1 MTPID
6 LYLSDLAG
14 QAGIVIEYAR
24 LRDGRDGEYV
34 HARKLIRLRHG
45 MSARLHRSVLAH
57 ELGHAAFADVPS
69 KFGPVNAKQERRAEE
84 WAALRLIDVDDYRHL
99 EQIHHG
105 HAGAIALDLGVMR
118 SIVEAFQSV
127 LQRIGDTTYVQPRMG
142 AGNWLHREEI
152 A

>member
-6 LYLSDLAG
+6 RYLADLAE
-14 QAGIVIEYAR
+14 QAGVTIEYAR
-24 LRDGRDGEYV
+24 LAHGRDGEYI

-45 MSARLHRSVLAH
+45 MSARLHRSVFAH
-57 ELGHAAFADVPS
+57 ELGHAAFADTPS
-69 KFGPVNAKQERRAEE
+69 KFGPVHAKQERRAEE

-118 SIVEAFQSV
+118 SIVEAFQNV

>member
-6 LYLSDLAG
+6 RYLEDLAK
-14 QAGIVIEYAR
+14 QAGVTIEYGR
-24 LRDGRDGEYV
+24 IPHGRDGDYA
-34 HARKLIRLRHG
+34 HDRQLIRLRPG

-69 KFGPVNAKQERRAEE
+69 QFGPVHAKQERRAEE
-84 WAALRLIDVDDYRHL
+84 WAALVLINIDDYRHL

-105 HAGAIALDLGVMR
+105 HAGAIAVDLGVMR
-118 SIVEAFQSV
+118 SIVLAYQGLLE
-127 LQRIGDTTYVQPRMG
+127 RIGDTTYLRPKMG
-142 AGNWLHREEI
+142 AGQWAHREEV

>member
-6 LYLSDLAG
+6 RHLADLAEQVG
-14 QAGIVIEYAR
+14 VTIDYRR
-24 LRDGRDGEYV
+24 LPHGRDGDYV
-34 HARKLIRLRHG
+34 HHRKLIRLRPG

-69 KFGPVNAKQERRAEE
+69 RFGPVHAKQERRAEE
-84 WAALRLIDVDDYRHL
+84 WAALVLINLDDYRHL

-105 HAGAIALDLGVMR
+105 HAGAIAVDLGVMR
-118 SIVEAFQSV
+118 SIVLAYQGLLERV
-127 LQRIGDTTYVQPRMG
+127 GDTLYLRPKMG
-142 AGNWLHREEI
+142 AGQWAHREEV